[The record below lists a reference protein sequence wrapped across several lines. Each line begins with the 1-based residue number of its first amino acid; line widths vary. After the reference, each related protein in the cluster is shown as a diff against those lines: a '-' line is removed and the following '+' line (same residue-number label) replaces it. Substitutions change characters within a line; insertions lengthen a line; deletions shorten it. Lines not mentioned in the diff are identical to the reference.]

1 MKVKKF
7 IEQYANRESENKL
20 LKGVILILVFGIIVE
35 GLIVVYLGLSHRTII
50 VPSYIDRKF
59 YVEGDN
65 ASKEYIEMMAR
76 YSIELISNY
85 TPETVQDRF
94 QEFLRFI
101 NPSYHHKI
109 SPQLLAEA
117 EEIKK
122 YSISQYYIP
131 QKLILEKDVIKV
143 VGIMRQYSQDKQIL
157 RSNIEYKLTF
167 KINKGRFEIL
177 SYEKIEQKQP
187 N

>member
-1 MKVKKF
+1 MNVKKF

-35 GLIVVYLGLSHRTII
+35 GLIVIYLGLSHRTII
-50 VPSYIDRKF
+50 VPSHIDRKF

-65 ASKEYIEMMAR
+65 ASKEYLEMMAR
-76 YSIELISNY
+76 YSVELISNY
-85 TPETVQDRF
+85 TPETALERF

-101 NPSYHHKI
+101 NSSHYNKI

-131 QKLILEKDVIKV
+131 NTLILERNAIKV

-157 RSNIEYKLTF
+157 QSAVEYKLKF
-167 KINKGRFEIL
+167 QINKGRFEIIN
-177 SYEKIEQKQP
+177 YEKIEQKKP
-187 N
+187 